1 MAENPLRQLNQ
12 LGQSVWFDYIRRWE
26 MISGHLKHLIDA
38 DGISGIT
45 SNPTI
50 FEKAIVG
57 SKDYD
62 EVIQNLAYEG
72 REATQIFETLAV
84 EDIQMAA
91 DLFLPTYHAT
101 DARDGY
107 VSIEVSPTLAHDT
120 AGTIKEARRL
130 YRAVN
135 RPNVLVKVPGT
146 AEGLPAIEQLLGEGV
161 NINITLLFAIERYEQ
176 VANAY
181 IAALEKLAG
190 EGKPLKRVASVAS
203 FFVSRIDTLVDQQLD
218 ARLREAKTDGERERI
233 AALFGKAAIANAKL
247 AYRRFKEIFA
257 GPRFQMLAQKG
268 ARVQRMLWASTSTKN
283 PKYRDVLYAEELIG
297 PDTVDT
303 MPASTLDAF
312 RDHGKA
318 CATIE
323 EGVAEARQ
331 VVAQLAEVGIRLAAV
346 TRKLEEQGVEAFAGD
361 YQKLLKSIAEK
372 RAQVLT
378 SAPKASAVPEVGGLR
393 PAVGAALDRLEEQKF
408 PQRLWDRDAALW
420 KNDPA
425 HQGVIRNAL
434 GWLRVSHAMLGHLEG
449 LSSFVQEV
457 KSAGFTHAV
466 VLGMGGSSLCPD
478 VCRATFGT
486 APGFLQLHVLD
497 STVPGSVAQIEKSVD
512 LAHTLFL
519 VSSKSGGT
527 VEPNSFFK
535 YFYERLR
542 ALKGERAG
550 EHFVAITDP
559 GTSLEK
565 LAAEKKFR
573 RVFPGVPDIGGRYSA
588 LSNFGILPA
597 ALAGVDV
604 QTLLERAEH
613 MAHASGPSVPAK
625 ENPGVVLGAT
635 LAEAARRGRDKI
647 TFVISRGIEAFA
659 DWAEQLIA
667 ESTGKEGKGL
677 LPVVG
682 EALGEPRVY
691 GKDRIFVHLKL
702 ESEADGS
709 LEQAL
714 SALEAAGH
722 PVIRIS
728 LHDKLD
734 LGQEFFRWEVATATA
749 GALLDIDPFDQPN
762 VQESKDNTNQLLQQF
777 RSQGKF
783 GEEAPALEADGI
795 QLYCSPE
802 IRASLERAQGAQGR
816 KSHLPEGYLAAF
828 LNQAR
833 PGDYVALLAYLEPTT
848 ENGAFLESI
857 RTRLRD
863 ATHLA
868 TTLGYGPRYLHSTG
882 QLHKGGANNGLF
894 IQITVDDARD
904 LPIPGETY
912 SFSILKQAQ
921 ALGDLRSLESKQRR
935 VIRLHLGKDVPAQL
949 ARLEKLVESV
959 VKPITRAQ
967 TQ

>member
-1 MAENPLRQLNQ
+1 MAENPLRQLNRA
-12 LGQSVWFDYIRRWE
+12 GQSVWFDYIRRWE
-26 MISGHLKHLIDA
+26 MVSGHLKHLINEN
-38 DGISGIT
+38 GVSGVT
-45 SNPTI
+45 SNPSI
-50 FEKAIVG
+50 FEKAIAG

-62 EVIQNLAYEG
+62 DVIQKLASEG
-72 REATQIFETLAV
+72 TEAAQIFETLAV

-120 AGTIKEARRL
+120 AGTIGEARRL
-130 YRAVN
+130 YGAVN

-146 AEGLPAIEQLLGEGV
+146 VEGLPAIQQLLGEGI
-161 NINITLLFAIERYEQ
+161 NINITLLFAIARYEQ
-176 VANAY
+176 VADAY
-181 IAALEKLAG
+181 IAALEKLAR

-203 FFVSRIDTLVDQQLD
+203 FFVSRIDALVDQQLD
-218 ARLREAKTDGERERI
+218 ARLREAKTDAERERI
-233 AALFGKAAIANAKL
+233 SALFGKAAIANAKL
-247 AYRRFKEIFA
+247 AYQRFKEIFA
-257 GPRFQMLAQKG
+257 GPRFQGLAQKG

-283 PKYRDVLYAEELIG
+283 PKYRDILYAEELIG
-297 PDTVDT
+297 PDTIDT

-312 RDHGKA
+312 RDHGKVR
-318 CATIE
+318 ATIE
-323 EGVAEARQ
+323 EGLAESRQ
-331 VVAQLAEVGIRLAAV
+331 VMAQLAEVGIDFAAV
-346 TRKLEEQGVEAFAGD
+346 TRKLEEQGVEAFAID
-361 YQKLLKSIAEK
+361 YQKLLNSIAEK
-372 RAQVLT
+372 RAQVLEVG
-378 SAPKASAVPEVGGLR
+378 AVREPPLQPKAGSLRSAVD
-393 PAVGAALDRLEEQKF
+393 ATLDRLEEQKF
-408 PQRLWDRDAALW
+408 PQRLWDRDPSLW

-425 HQGVIRNAL
+425 HQAVIRNAL
-434 GWLRVSHAMLGHLEG
+434 GWLRVSDVMVGHLEG
-449 LSSFVQEV
+449 VSRFVEEV
-457 KSAGFTHAV
+457 RSAGFTQAV

-497 STVPGSVAQIEKSVD
+497 STVPASVAQIEKSVD

-535 YFYERLR
+535 YFYERVR

-550 EHFVAITDP
+550 ENFVAITDP

-565 LAAEKKFR
+565 LASEKKFR

-588 LSNFGILPA
+588 LSNFGIVPA
-597 ALAGVDV
+597 ALAGADV
-604 QTLLERAEH
+604 QTLLERAER
-613 MAHASGPSVPAK
+613 MVHASAACVPAQ
-625 ENPGVVLGAT
+625 ENPGIVLGAT

-647 TFVISRGIEAFA
+647 TFLISREIETFA
-659 DWAEQLIA
+659 DWVEQLIA
-667 ESTGKEGKGL
+667 ESTGKEDKGL

-682 EALGEPRVY
+682 EALGEPGVY
-691 GKDRIFVHLKL
+691 GKDRVFVHLKL
-702 ESEADGS
+702 ECEAAGR

-714 SALEAAGH
+714 NALAAAGH

-728 LHDKLD
+728 LRDTLD

-762 VQESKDNTNQLLQQF
+762 VQESKDNTNRLLQQF

-783 GEEAPALEADGI
+783 IEEAPALESDSI
-795 QLYCSPE
+795 QLYCNPQT
-802 IRASLERAQGAQGR
+802 RASLEEAQGR
-816 KSHLPEGYLAAF
+816 ESDSPEGFLAAF
-828 LNQAR
+828 LNHHR
-833 PGDYVALLAYLEPTT
+833 EGDYVALLAYLEPTA
-848 ENGAFLESI
+848 ESGAPLDSI

-894 IQITVDDARD
+894 IQITADDAQD
-904 LPIPGETY
+904 LPIPGEPY

-935 VIRLHLGKDVPAQL
+935 VIRLHLGKDVPAQWV
-949 ARLEKLVESV
+949 RLEKLVESA
-959 VKPITRAQ
+959 VKLIDRARIQ
-967 TQ
+967 